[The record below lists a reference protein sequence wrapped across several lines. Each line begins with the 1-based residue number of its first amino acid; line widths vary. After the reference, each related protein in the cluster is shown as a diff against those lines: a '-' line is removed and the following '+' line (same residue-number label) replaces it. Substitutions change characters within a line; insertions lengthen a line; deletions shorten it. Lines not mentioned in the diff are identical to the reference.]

1 MTTYIDVTTEELE
14 DKIEKLTTENED
26 LKQEIEI
33 LVEAI
38 RDMQWKLDGLN
49 K

>member
-1 MTTYIDVTTEELE
+1 MTYTNITLNILE
-14 DKIEKLTTENED
+14 DKIESLMNENED
-26 LKQEIEI
+26 LKQEVEI

-38 RDMQWKLDGLN
+38 RDLQWKLDGLS